1 MGGFLVQAMMARHGH
16 PLGGSLVGG
25 RTAGGYSAAGAG
37 SNSRLAQHASLPPDG
52 SMVGGRTAGGYTAAG
67 PGSNSRLAQHY
78 SLPTPGSE
86 CLMDTGSSGIPG
98 RESSEGLSNLKEY
111 CGKRTQNLSG
121 SFAIAADAASMPPRI
136 VDSSFPGEGGGR
148 SAPAAAAG
156 GVSLLH
162 QDLMRIRE
170 ESHEIAYSSVDG
182 SEAASVGTMTLL
194 GRGSNVPRQNV
205 PIISQASPLLASS
218 PQSGEASRP
227 RGGCVMV
234 RHEGF
239 HINPQPQPD
248 DGAASNGSHINPQQ
262 QPQQPEDGTSHM
274 AEAAAVPPT
283 DVAAAPV
290 YTDWVAGWGG
300 AGEVVGEQA
309 AAMLPLTAAVQLG
322 EGDGGSRATG
332 SLSTPP
338 KVRVRKAGNK

>member
-1 MGGFLVQAMMARHGH
+1 
-16 PLGGSLVGG
+16 
-25 RTAGGYSAAGAG
+25 
-37 SNSRLAQHASLPPDG
+37 
-52 SMVGGRTAGGYTAAG
+52 
-67 PGSNSRLAQHY
+67 
-78 SLPTPGSE
+78 
-86 CLMDTGSSGIPG
+86 
-98 RESSEGLSNLKEY
+98 
-111 CGKRTQNLSG
+111 
-121 SFAIAADAASMPPRI
+121 
-136 VDSSFPGEGGGR
+136 
-148 SAPAAAAG
+148 
-156 GVSLLH
+156 
-162 QDLMRIRE
+162 
-170 ESHEIAYSSVDG
+170 
-182 SEAASVGTMTLL
+182 
-194 GRGSNVPRQNV
+194 
-205 PIISQASPLLASS
+205 
-218 PQSGEASRP
+218 
-227 RGGCVMV
+227 MV

-248 DGAASNGSHINPQQ
+248 VGAASNGSHINPQQ

>member
-148 SAPAAAAG
+148 SAPAASAG
-156 GVSLLH
+156 GVPLLH

-205 PIISQASPLLASS
+205 PIIPQASPLLAPS
-218 PQSGEASRP
+218 PQSGEASRAT
-227 RGGCVMV
+227 GGCVMV

-239 HINPQPQPD
+239 HINPQPQP
-248 DGAASNGSHINPQQ
+248 Q
-262 QPQQPEDGTSHM
+262 QPDEDVTSQG
-274 AEAAAVPPT
+274 AEAAVPST
-283 DVAAAPV
+283 AAAAPV
-290 YTDWVAGWGG
+290 YTDWVSGWG
-300 AGEVVGEQA
+300 ATDEVVGEQSA
-309 AAMLPLTAAVQLG
+309 TMLPQAAAAVQQV
-322 EGDGGSRATG
+322 ERGSGPGANLR
-332 SLSTPP
+332 LSTPS
-338 KVRVRKAGNK
+338 KVRDPGGGGTKFQCKLTDACPTPLTC